1 MDEWIKKKEMLPFVP
16 SWMGLE
22 DITLS
27 ETSQTEKDKYHIILL
42 VCGPKN
48 TKQNKL

>member
-1 MDEWIKKKEMLPFVP
+1 MDKKKEILSFVT
-16 SWMGLE
+16 SWMDHE
-22 DITLS
+22 DIILS
-27 ETSQTEKDKYHIILL
+27 EISQTEKDKYYIILL